1 MPRTVNVSDRN
12 GHRENKKQVDA
23 PGETGFFGM
32 RRLWISN
39 SPAGSPEVPQT
50 EAPLPLESFA
60 DPIVEDDA
68 FSLLPADII
77 SSDAANKDTEA
88 TAQVYALAEQIIA
101 KAVPTEIVA
110 ADGDVD
116 FDLLFQSAQL
126 PPVTVNAD
134 HAVHVLESIPA
145 EMPLH
150 VKRLL
155 VKTSLSV
162 MTNLV
167 QESSV
172 SADIVSDAAQKML
185 WIARLQKNVTAE
197 IDADR
202 ENVHAEIA
210 LLEAQIAAKNKQL
223 AEAESRANNAL
234 QSCRQRA
241 DQLHN
246 VTLFFDPRDEDHK
259 NNGKGN
265 SSGADEDSQE
275 SEKNELP
282 SYLREDSVLRLLG
295 LHETNELEDDIAG
308 RRVPVA
314 STQRNG
320 ALQYA

>member
-1 MPRTVNVSDRN
+1 MPRTVNVSERN

-32 RRLWISN
+32 RRLWTSN
-39 SPAGSPEVPQT
+39 SPAVSLEVDST
-50 EAPLPLESFA
+50 DTTLPLEAVA
-60 DPIVEDDA
+60 DPTVEED
-68 FSLLPADII
+68 SLPLFPTDII
-77 SSDAANKDTEA
+77 LSGTANQDTEA
-88 TAQVYALAEQIIA
+88 TYALAEQIIA
-101 KAVPTEIVA
+101 KVVPAEIVA
-110 ADGDVD
+110 TNGDVD

-167 QESSV
+167 QENSV

-223 AEAESRANNAL
+223 AEAESRANTAL
-234 QSCRQRA
+234 QSCRHRA

-246 VTLFFDPRDEDHK
+246 VTLFFDPRDEEG
-259 NNGKGN
+259 NNGGKGN
-265 SSGADEDSQE
+265 HSGSEEDGQG
-275 SEKNELP
+275 SEKDELP

-295 LHETNELEDDIAG
+295 LHETNELEDDISG

-314 STQRNG
+314 SAQRNG